1 MARDLNV
8 VLQKDV
14 AHLGKGGDVVK
25 VSPGYARNYLVPQG
39 MALPASEGNV
49 KRFEHIKRVA
59 SENAAKVRAA
69 SQDVATRLGAV
80 ELTLTAKAGSEGKLY
95 GSITTKDIEAA
106 LKSKGFEVER
116 KKLTVDPIRSVGTYS
131 VVARLAPEIN
141 ATFKVVVVA
150 AEVTDAAKA

>member
-25 VSPGYARNYLVPQG
+25 VPPGYARNYLVPQG

-106 LKSKGFEVER
+106 LKGKGFDIER

-131 VVARLAPEIN
+131 VLARLAPEIN
-141 ATFKVVVVA
+141 ATFKVTVVA
-150 AEVTDAAKA
+150 AEP